1 MPVEVVKNSAAEPKG
16 VTAVAK
22 DASEASNLLLSNF
35 LEVAPAES
43 VIVRALL
50 ATGEARGTLR
60 DVTVKAAASMIKAA
74 IAASKAGE
82 LFAKLEACLEASKT
96 GVLTAGLLEIAE
108 LLAGELDK
116 AAVLRL
122 LERAKELFGSE
133 AAAVPGAA
141 TKALAA
147 VLRAAVG
154 GGVIA
159 AADEPTA
166 LLKASL
172 DGMEKAASAA
182 ESAAAACGIGAAA
195 GALGEAALVS
205 HGVMGR
211 VEAAMDAKSK
221 EAPHAREAAM
231 LACAQLCATL
241 GVKFEPYGIP
251 MLARQVKAMSDKDKK
266 VADASTRAARALLDG
281 LSTLSVK
288 AVLGALFEGMQ
299 VIGGGGRTKIEC
311 LQLAALLAT
320 KAPGTMGPCLPECI
334 PLVMECL
341 NDSNAKV
348 EQAAVAALPVLC
360 SCVENAEVAS
370 TLKEALML
378 ALKKPDTTLACIDE
392 VLMTTFCNPMD
403 GTSLAFMMPILV
415 RGIRDA
421 NYELVKKATVCTSNL
436 CALVKESSDIAPF
449 VPLLLP
455 LLDKNTDH
463 SIPDIRDASIVAKQK
478 LLDGALHFGAIRRN
492 SAHFG
497 AIRRTSLTPR
507 ALPRQAPATCSTR
520 CSASTRWRRWCATA

>member
-211 VEAAMDAKSK
+211 VEAAMDLKSK

-370 TLKEALML
+370 TLKEVLML

-403 GTSLAFMMPILV
+403 GTSLAFMMPIV
-415 RGIRDA
+415 IRGIRDA

-478 LLDGALHFGAIRRN
+478 LLDGAPRN

-497 AIRRTSLTPR
+497 AIRLNSAHFSDAPR
-507 ALPRQAPATCSTR
+507 ALPRQAPAT
-520 CSASTRWRRWCATA
+520 